1 MLQAPR
7 ATDMYTYRGQMYLSS
22 ATGIAEEVS
31 SAIQWMGAFHGNQ
44 SCQSA
49 SPSSM
54 EVVEVTIH
62 RRFNNPRR
70 DETPC
75 LMSVL
80 LERRSLKAE
89 KIRQRL
95 TLQGLWWRLRGSEDG

>member
-1 MLQAPR
+1 MN
-7 ATDMYTYRGQMYLSS
+7 LSS
-22 ATGIAEEVS
+22 ATGIAEGVS
-31 SAIQWMGAFHGNQ
+31 SAIQWMVAFHGNQ

-54 EVVEVTIH
+54 EVVEVTIGGSII
-62 RRFNNPRR
+62 R

-80 LERRSLKAE
+80 LERTSLKAE

-95 TLQGLWWRLRGSEDG
+95 TLQGV